1 MQRSGRAQALEF
13 LHRLFADDN
22 LRRPLGH
29 CPMGLADLVAWG
41 GRLGLVFTPTDL
53 QAVYKQEFALR
64 WAIADMTRAASAKTD

>member
-13 LHRLFADDN
+13 LHRLFADDD

-29 CPMGLADLVAWG
+29 SPMGLADLVAWG
-41 GRLGLVFTPTDL
+41 ERLGLVFTPADL

-64 WAIADMTRAASAKTD
+64 WAIADRSRTPSAKAD